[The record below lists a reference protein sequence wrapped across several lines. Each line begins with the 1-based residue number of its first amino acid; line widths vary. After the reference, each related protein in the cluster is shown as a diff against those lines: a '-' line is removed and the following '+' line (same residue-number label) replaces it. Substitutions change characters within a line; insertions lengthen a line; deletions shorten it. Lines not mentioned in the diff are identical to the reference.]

1 MVLACSAVKLVA
13 TSRLPT
19 RWGTFKL
26 YAFQEKGKGAVHVA
40 LARGKLRGARE
51 IPVRLHS
58 QCLTG
63 DGLGSLRCDCR
74 DQLEAAMI
82 FLGKQKTGALLY
94 LMQEGRG
101 IGLGNKIR
109 AYALQDAGM
118 DTVEANRALGLPVDA
133 RSYKAAAG
141 MLKQLGVRSV
151 TLITN
156 NPAKVLGLE
165 KYGIPVKGR
174 IAIQMPA
181 TKYDRRY
188 LETKKLKMKHWL
200 K

>member
-1 MVLACSAVKLVA
+1 MPLACASVKLIA

-19 RWGTFKL
+19 RSGIFKL
-26 YAFQEKGKGAVHVA
+26 WAFKEEGKGAVHVA
-40 LARGKLRGARE
+40 LTRGKLERARKV
-51 IPVRLHS
+51 PVRMHS

-74 DQLEAAMI
+74 DQLEAALKH
-82 FLGKQKTGALLY
+82 LGKQRTGILLY

-118 DTVEANRALGLPVDA
+118 DTVEANLALGLPVDA

-141 MLKQLGVRSV
+141 MLKNLGVKSV
-151 TLITN
+151 RLMTN
-156 NPAKVLGLE
+156 NPRKLSGLE
-165 KYGIPVKGR
+165 RYGIDVEGR
-174 IAIQMPA
+174 IPLDMRAN
-181 TKYDRRY
+181 KYDKRY
-188 LETKKLKMKHWL
+188 LKTKKEKMKHWL

>member
-1 MVLACSAVKLVA
+1 MVLACASVKLIA

-19 RWGTFKL
+19 RWGIFKL
-26 YAFQEKGKGAVHVA
+26 YAFKENGKAVHVA
-40 LARGKLRGARE
+40 LTRGKLQRAHD

-74 DQLEAAMI
+74 DQLESSMMY
-82 FLGKQKTGALLY
+82 LGKQKTGALLY

-118 DTVEANRALGLPVDA
+118 DTVEANQALGLPVDA
-133 RSYKAAAG
+133 RNYKAAAG
-141 MLKQLGVRSV
+141 MLKCLGIKSV
-151 TLITN
+151 LLITN

-165 KYGIPVKGR
+165 KYGVPVKGR
-174 IAIQMPA
+174 ISIQMKA
-181 TKYDRRY
+181 TKYDKKY
-188 LETKKLKMKHWL
+188 LDTKKSKMKHWL